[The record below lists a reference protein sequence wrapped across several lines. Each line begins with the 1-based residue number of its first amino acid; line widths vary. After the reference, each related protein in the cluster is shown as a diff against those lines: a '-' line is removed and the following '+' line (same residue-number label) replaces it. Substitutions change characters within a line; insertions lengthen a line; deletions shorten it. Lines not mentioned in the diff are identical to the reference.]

1 MDAGLSS
8 TQLASAIGVTQGKVS
23 KIETGAQS
31 VRMDHVDAW
40 LRVCDASEQTRS
52 ELFDV
57 AESALTEAAT
67 WRQEHRA
74 GMSAKQTRISD
85 LEQRATRL
93 RSFEPVVV
101 PGLVQTPAYAA
112 AILRQADIT
121 GQRDIAAA
129 AAARMDRQRVLDAET
144 SEVSVLMLTGVLDWR
159 PSEQE
164 GLMAEQAERIA
175 RLAESSR
182 SSIGVVPPSAA
193 GIPPPL
199 AGFVVYEMPDGG
211 GLVVVETFAAEIY
224 HDDPRDVAVY
234 TEVFDKLASAAWFG
248 PDVRGALMGAAR

>member
-1 MDAGLSS
+1 MTS
-8 TQLASAIGVTQGKVS
+8 TQLASAVGLSQGKVS

-40 LRVCDASEQTRS
+40 LRACGASEHTRS

-57 AESALTEAAT
+57 AEAALTEAAT

-74 GMSAKQTRISD
+74 GMIAKQARTAD
-85 LEQRATRL
+85 MEQRTTRL
-93 RSFEPVVV
+93 RTFEPAVV

-112 AILRQADIT
+112 AILRQSDIT

-129 AAARMDRQRVLDAET
+129 AAARMDRQRVLDADIPQVE
-144 SEVSVLMLTGVLDWR
+144 VLMLSGALNWR
-159 PSEQE
+159 PSEQD
-164 GLMAEQAERIA
+164 GLIAEQAERIA
-175 RLAESSR
+175 HLAESSR
-182 SSIGVVPPSAA
+182 ANIGVVPTSAV

-199 AGFVVYEMPDGG
+199 AGFGIYDLADDSE
-211 GLVVVETFAAEIY
+211 LVVVETFAAEIY

-234 TEVFDKLASAAWFG
+234 VEVFDKLTAAARFG
-248 PDVRGALMGAAR
+248 SDVRKALTEATR